1 MKKLFTFLFLLSV
14 ITSFSQVKPN
24 LTNTGTTG
32 TLTAYTGTTTITTD
46 NFILENAIISG
57 SLNIKAHNVTIKNC
71 LIETGT
77 IMEYVVT
84 KKILT
89 AMQYIRG

>member
-1 MKKLFTFLFLLSV
+1 MKQLFTFLFLLSFV
-14 ITSFSQVKPN
+14 NGFSQVKPD

-57 SLNIKAHNVTIKNC
+57 SLNIKANNVGHTS
-71 LIETGT
+71 
-77 IMEYVVT
+77 
-84 KKILT
+84 
-89 AMQYIRG
+89 